1 MSPLPTYT
9 PPSPTRKGPPIC
21 TPSRVGFFAL
31 QAGKSVPK
39 QAPCTPLLSPCPH
52 KALSPYPP
60 FPPSCLLPR
69 IITSTLSPLIL
80 CPHVPQTPPT
90 PPELSPPAPLHQ
102 GHPLPEQA
110 APGAHPAHRGQAV
123 PGGLRPGAP
132 AGGEAT
138 RELSA
143 PGLSPVSPGAPV
155 LRPCRCPAGME
166 RAGLQRPEGE
176 AGRLLPILPLFS
188 QVRGGQ
194 AAPLFPPGCP
204 QGCAGG
210 VCPVESP
217 RCGCCWCPG
226 PVAPGTHGRP
236 QGRGREIRGGGTR
249 SLLPP
254 SRSGVIGS
262 GLCIFSKFPIL
273 DTLLYQYSLNGYPYM
288 VSGVGGT
295 RHPRDPTEPR
305 RTPSLPFPSSSSSTG
320 TGSVASPWGSPSLTS
335 PGSSSTSTSPT

>member
-1 MSPLPTYT
+1 MGAWPWGCLPAPFISGLHRSQPQKAVRCSAGQCPLSPLPTYT

-31 QAGKSVPK
+31 QAGRSVPK

-52 KALSPYPP
+52 PL
-60 FPPSCLLPR
+60 PPSFCVPKCPKP
-69 IITSTLSPLIL
+69 SPNPPKLSPL
-80 CPHVPQTPPT
+80 
-90 PPELSPPAPLHQ
+90 APFHQ

-176 AGRLLPILPLFS
+176 AGRLLPIFPLFP
-188 QVRGGQ
+188 QVRG
-194 AAPLFPPGCP
+194 ARLLPFFPPGVP
-204 QGCAGG
+204 RAVPGG
-210 VCPVESP
+210 FNPMESP

-226 PVAPGTHGRP
+226 PVAPGSTAHGDAR
-236 QGRGREIRGGGTR
+236 Q
-249 SLLPP
+249 
-254 SRSGVIGS
+254 
-262 GLCIFSKFPIL
+262 
-273 DTLLYQYSLNGYPYM
+273 
-288 VSGVGGT
+288 
-295 RHPRDPTEPR
+295 
-305 RTPSLPFPSSSSSTG
+305 TPG
-320 TGSVASPWGSPSLTS
+320 
-335 PGSSSTSTSPT
+335 

>member
-188 QVRGGQ
+188 QVRG
-194 AAPLFPPGCP
+194 ARLLPFFPPGVP
-204 QGCAGG
+204 RAVPGG
-210 VCPVESP
+210 VAPWRAHGAGAVGVLAPWHRGRTADPRVEGGRYGEGAHAHCSP
-217 RCGCCWCPG
+217 RPTA
-226 PVAPGTHGRP
+226 VSSAA
-236 QGRGREIRGGGTR
+236 
-249 SLLPP
+249 
-254 SRSGVIGS
+254 GS
-262 GLCIFSKFPIL
+262 AS
-273 DTLLYQYSLNGYPYM
+273 S
-288 VSGVGGT
+288 
-295 RHPRDPTEPR
+295 
-305 RTPSLPFPSSSSSTG
+305 PSS
-320 TGSVASPWGSPSLTS
+320 PSWTRC
-335 PGSSSTSTSPT
+335 STSTRSTVTPTW